1 MLGLHCR
8 LNPKYQTRSE
18 VADTHEHGSL
28 SMTAVFFIEPALVC
42 ISAKFHQVGKY
53 FIKIDNL
60 LFNISDRF
68 ALLYVSL
75 RWDLGVRLRCPL
87 TDKLSHIRNR
97 PRTIFLVM
105 CDPSMNEL

>member
-1 MLGLHCR
+1 
-8 LNPKYQTRSE
+8 

-28 SMTAVFFIEPALVC
+28 SVTAEFFIEPAPVC

-75 RWDLGVRLRCPL
+75 RRDLGVRLKCPL
-87 TDKLSHIRNR
+87 TDKLSCFRNR
-97 PRTIFLVM
+97 PEAVFLVM
-105 CDPSMNEL
+105 CDPSMKEL